1 MGLWAA
7 ATYLGTVT
15 AYLGTATAYL
25 GAAAAHLG
33 NSENK
38 ANSAKLNLNDLC
50 HYVSLKPSKN
60 SVQYDT
66 FNYISI
72 NNT

>member
-25 GAAAAHLG
+25 GAAAAYLG
-33 NSENK
+33 NSKNK
-38 ANSAKLNLNDLC
+38 ANSAMLNLTLG
-50 HYVSLKPSKN
+50 
-60 SVQYDT
+60 
-66 FNYISI
+66 
-72 NNT
+72 